1 VDANWYQQVSDDY
14 IFGAKLS
21 EPDSSGL
28 AHPIVSKRNAGPP
41 GDDFWQFNVLAGYR
55 FYRNQCEISC
65 GVLNLTDRDY
75 RLNPVNPYEELPRER
90 TFVVRCR
97 IGF

>member
-1 VDANWYQQVSDDY
+1 MHANPARANLYTLYNHPCGFFARVDANWYQQVSDDY

-41 GDDFWQFNVLAGYR
+41 GDDFGSSMCSRVTAFTATNARSVAA
-55 FYRNQCEISC
+55 C
-65 GVLNLTDRDY
+65 
-75 RLNPVNPYEELPRER
+75 
-90 TFVVRCR
+90 
-97 IGF
+97 